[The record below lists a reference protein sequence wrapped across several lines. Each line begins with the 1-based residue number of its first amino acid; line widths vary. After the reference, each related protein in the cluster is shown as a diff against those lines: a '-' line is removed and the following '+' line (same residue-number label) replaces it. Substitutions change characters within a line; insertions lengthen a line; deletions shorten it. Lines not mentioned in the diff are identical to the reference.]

1 MNLYTL
7 RFLPIMLI
15 LDFIY
20 ISFIGKTLF
29 GKMINDIQKS
39 QIKFSYLGAIMS
51 YLFLSLAFYYFIIS
65 KNGSVFDAFILGIVI
80 YGVFDFTSIAL
91 FKSYDLLIGILDTL
105 WGGILFSLTAF
116 FYKISGQ

>member
-20 ISFIGKTLF
+20 ISFIGKTIF
-29 GKMINDIQKS
+29 EKMITNIQKS
-39 QIKFSYLGAIMS
+39 PIKFSYLGAIMS

-65 KNGSVFDAFILGIVI
+65 KNGSVLDAFILGIVI

-91 FKSYDLLIGILDTL
+91 FKSYDLLIGIIDTL